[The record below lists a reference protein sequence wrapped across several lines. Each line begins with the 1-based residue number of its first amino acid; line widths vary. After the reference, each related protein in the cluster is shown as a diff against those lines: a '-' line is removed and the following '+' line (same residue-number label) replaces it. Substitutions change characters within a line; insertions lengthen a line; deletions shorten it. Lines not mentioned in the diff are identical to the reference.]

1 MVVVEGCCRVGV
13 EMEEGCF
20 PAGVELEEGY
30 CPKTLGEGC
39 SP

>member
-1 MVVVEGCCRVGV
+1 VVVGCGGVGV
-13 EMEEGCF
+13 EMEVGCF